1 MIPRKTGKCK
11 MEEASPEQQSKA
23 RTQGQGDTV
32 TQSGEQM
39 MVGWGAAQ
47 RNVHVCLLERKVWGV
62 YGSLE

>member
-23 RTQGQGDTV
+23 RTQGDTV
-32 TQSGEQM
+32 TQTGEQM

-47 RNVHVCLLERKVWGV
+47 RNVHVCLLERKVRGV